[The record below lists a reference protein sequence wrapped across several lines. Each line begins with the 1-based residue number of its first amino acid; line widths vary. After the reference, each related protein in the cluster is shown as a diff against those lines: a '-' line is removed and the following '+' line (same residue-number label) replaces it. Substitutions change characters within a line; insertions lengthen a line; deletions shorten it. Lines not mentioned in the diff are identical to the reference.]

1 MTNES
6 TNNPHTQHNSDVG
19 KIHPVYLSLV
29 AQGKQIEIPVLRS
42 KIAAQPS
49 TLKSCDRDFTSDKP
63 IELVV
68 SDQTLDRT
76 IVDETVAKPVDS
88 FANKS
93 TESRTQAPA
102 IDLTKAAMGAVSNI
116 MGLFRP
122 KPKPVT
128 LVGGLRGMAQK
139 AYAVATR
146 SSRKSV
152 VKNEKK
158 TDTF

>member
-1 MTNES
+1 M
-6 TNNPHTQHNSDVG
+6 
-19 KIHPVYLSLV
+19 
-29 AQGKQIEIPVLRS
+29 
-42 KIAAQPS
+42 
-49 TLKSCDRDFTSDKP
+49 
-63 IELVV
+63 

-93 TESRTQAPA
+93 TASRTQTPA
-102 IDLTKAAMGAVSNI
+102 IGLTKAAMGVVSNI
-116 MGLFRP
+116 MGLLRP

-146 SSRKSV
+146 SSRKAV
-152 VKNEKK
+152 VKDVRKQTPFSK
-158 TDTF
+158 VLQQLTHA